1 MRRNALL
8 LVISVALGSG
18 TVACGP
24 SQEDYDA
31 ALERNRQLQAD
42 LEQEHT
48 QRQELEQHA
57 LELSAQNEELA
68 NRLRALGE
76 NVEELQSTN
85 STLQTNLTETQR
97 ALDEL
102 RARERQAQERLATFR
117 QLMERFRAMIDSG
130 RLRVRIVRN
139 RMVVDLPSGVLFD
152 SARAELKPEGLS
164 TLAEV
169 ATVLRDIA
177 NREFQV
183 AGHTDNVPISGRFHD
198 NWDLSTARAVTVTQY
213 LVSRGVPAN
222 RLSAAGYAD
231 TQPVASNDT
240 AEGRQQNRRIEIAL
254 MPNLDELPDLSS
266 LTEPATTPSTPSNSA
281 PSAE

>member
-1 MRRNALL
+1 MHRYASLW
-8 LVISVALGSG
+8 VISVALGLG
-18 TVACGP
+18 VAACGP

-31 ALERNRQLQAD
+31 ALEQSRQLQGD
-42 LEQEHT
+42 LDQERT
-48 QRQELEQHA
+48 QRQELEAQMAA
-57 LELSAQNEELA
+57 LSGQNEEMA

-76 NVEELQSTN
+76 NVEELETTNTALQS
-85 STLQTNLTETQR
+85 NLTETQR
-97 ALDEL
+97 ALEEL

-169 ATVLRDIA
+169 AAVLREIP

-183 AGHTDNVPISGRFHD
+183 AGHTDNVPISGRFRD
-198 NWDLSTARAVTVTQY
+198 NWDLSTSRALTVTQF
-213 LVSRGVPAN
+213 LVSQGVPAN
-222 RLSAAGYAD
+222 RLSAAGYSD

-254 MPNLDELPDLSS
+254 MPNLDELPDLSA
-266 LTEPATTPSTPSNSA
+266 LTE
-281 PSAE
+281 

>member
-1 MRRNALL
+1 MRKNALL
-8 LVISVALGSG
+8 LAFTAALVPGAI
-18 TVACGP
+18 ACGP

-42 LEQEHT
+42 LDQERT
-48 QRQELEQHA
+48 QRQELEQHVA
-57 LELSAQNEELA
+57 ELSGQNEEMA

-76 NVEELQSTN
+76 NVEALESTN
-85 STLQTNLTETQR
+85 STLQSNLTETQR
-97 ALDEL
+97 ALEEL

-169 ATVLRDIA
+169 ATVLRDIP

-213 LVSRGVPAN
+213 LVSQGVTAN

-240 AEGRQQNRRIEIAL
+240 AEGRAQNRRIEIAL

-266 LTEPATTPSTPSNSA
+266 LTEPAPNPATSSTPSA
-281 PSAE
+281 Q